1 MHCSIY
7 IKRKFLILSSLTL
20 LKAAISWFCKKRK
33 PGRDFHCAC
42 RAFIGPGALFL
53 SEGQPSMT
61 PIRLIAGEIQ
71 WCIPFYPGSHVFMS
85 SCPSTLEYLIFFQ
98 LETQR
103 RTLVSPQD
111 QNFRK
116 YVMHDQNFGSFW

>member
-1 MHCSIY
+1 MVLQETEAGAGLPLCMPCLHWSRCAV
-7 IKRKFLILSSLTL
+7 FV
-20 LKAAISWFCKKRK
+20 
-33 PGRDFHCAC
+33 GRATVNDA
-42 RAFIGPGALFL
+42 
-53 SEGQPSMT
+53 SEQPK
-61 PIRLIAGEIQ
+61 IRLIAGEIQ

-103 RTLVSPQD
+103 RTLMSPQD